1 MIPPIILTAFGT
13 SSTARTTY
21 NLIESGVKDQF
32 PTHDIYWGFTSGVLQ
47 KKIKEKT
54 GETINHPLE
63 IIEELRK
70 ENHRR
75 IIVQSLHL
83 FSGSDFH
90 TLFQTLRKNHDI
102 CTVGNPI
109 LTSPDDYLA
118 LMTML
123 APIVKKEADQAILVV
138 GHGTSHPTW
147 PVYTALEHLLQTC
160 FGSRLFVGTVEHYPD
175 TRGLEKKIKDRGFQK
190 VYMIPLFLVT
200 GLHYRR
206 DMMGDGIDSWKTRL
220 EKEGLEVRCLDK
232 GLGELPGFSDLICSH
247 IRCALDCPQW
257 SEV

>member
-1 MIPPIILTAFGT
+1 MTPPIILTAFGT

-21 NLIESGVKDQF
+21 NLIEAEVKDQF
-32 PTHDIYWGFTSGVLQ
+32 PAHEIHWGFTSGVLQ

-54 GETINHPLE
+54 GETISHPVE
-63 IIEELRK
+63 IIEQLRN

-83 FSGSDFH
+83 FSGSEFH
-90 TLFQTLRKNHDI
+90 TLCQALRKHNDI
-102 CTVGNPI
+102 CTMGSPI

-123 APIVKKEADQAILVV
+123 APIVTKETDQAILVV

-147 PVYTALEHLLQTC
+147 PVYTALEHMLQTC
-160 FGSRLFVGTVEHYPD
+160 FGPRLFVGTVEHYPY
-175 TRGLEKKIKDRGFQK
+175 TRGLEKKIKDGGFQK
-190 VYMIPLFLVT
+190 VYMIPLFLVA

-206 DMMGDGIDSWKTRL
+206 DMVGDGIDSWKTRL
-220 EKEGLEVRCLDK
+220 QQEGLEVRCLDK
-232 GLGELPGFSDLICSH
+232 GVGQLSGFGDLLCSH
-247 IRCALDCPQW
+247 IRCAMDCPQW
-257 SEV
+257 SGV